1 MKSNAALQNSA
12 AELELL
18 KLERE
23 RRRRDRLSVDLLDFV
38 PRVTP
43 RWMRPA
49 HLRRIAEAIHE
60 AETSPVR
67 VLISV
72 PPRHGKTELILH
84 VIAWWLLRHPEQTV
98 VYASYSADIARS
110 KSRLARDYARRA
122 GVKLREDSTAL
133 NEWRTPEGGGLIAT
147 GVGGPL
153 TGHGA
158 NLLIVDDPHK
168 NRQDAESQT
177 IRDTIHQWFTSTAM
191 SRIEPGGSVLVVHT
205 RWHPDDLIGR
215 LEHDT
220 ETDWRY
226 INLPAINDEGEALW
240 PERWPADAIQRRKA
254 EVGEYDAASLYDGN
268 PRPRGGQVFAEP
280 TYYDEL
286 PSGGYRV
293 GIGLDLAYSAKTKS
307 DYSVIVIGRMYGDAF
322 YVIDVVRKQQRVD
335 EFSPVLNDT
344 CSNYKA
350 TKPRWYCSGTEQ
362 GTAQTLGVL
371 GTKINAIVTHADK
384 FVRAQPVATRWNAG
398 KVLVKR
404 NAAWAPTFVAEVTKF
419 TGVNDPKDD
428 QVDALAAAFDEVNRN
443 LAPVTPWKILPRNP
457 DFADDD

>member
-1 MKSNAALQNSA
+1 MTNSNAVSRNSA
-12 AELELL
+12 ALDLLRLEQ
-18 KLERE
+18 E
-23 RRRRDRLSVDLLDFV
+23 RRRRERISVDLLDFV

-43 RWMRPA
+43 RWQRPT
-49 HLRRIAEAIHE
+49 HLRRIAEAVHE
-60 AETSPVR
+60 AETRPIRLLV
-67 VLISV
+67 SV

-84 VIAWWLLRHPEQTV
+84 TIAWWLIRHPEQTI

-122 GVKLREDSTAL
+122 GVKLRDDSTAL

-158 NLLIVDDPHK
+158 HLLIVDDPHK
-168 NRQDAESQT
+168 NRAEAESQT
-177 IRDTIHQWFTSTAM
+177 IRDTIHEWFTSTAM
-191 SRIEPGGSVLVVHT
+191 SRIEPGGSVIVVHT

-215 LEHDT
+215 LENDA
-220 ETDWRY
+220 ETRWDY
-226 INLPAINDEGEALW
+226 INLPALDPETGDALW
-240 PERWPADAIQRRKA
+240 PDRWPVEAIVRRKA

-307 DYSVIVIGRMYGDAF
+307 DYSVIVVGQMHGDTFYVTNVVREQKSADAF
-322 YVIDVVRKQQRVD
+322 A
-335 EFSPVLNDT
+335 PVLNET
-344 CSNYKA
+344 CGSHKGVQ
-350 TKPRWYCSGTEQ
+350 PRWYCSGTEK
-362 GTAQTLGVL
+362 GVADLLGKL
-371 GTKINAIVTHADK
+371 GTMIDARTTNADK
-384 FVRAQPVATRWNAG
+384 FVRAQPVAARWNMG

-404 NAAWAPTFVAEVTKF
+404 NAPWTSAFVAEVTKF
-419 TGVNDPKDD
+419 TGVNDPHDD
-428 QVDALAAAFDEVNRN
+428 QVDALAAAFDSVGST
-443 LAPVTPWKILPRNP
+443 APQAASVFYPIESAIL
-457 DFADDD
+457 DD